1 MDIEAGGAAGPA
13 KSAQPWYVKPKHAIW
28 LGPVLIAACLALRF
42 GWGGIEG
49 PPFPFW
55 GIAYLIGIA
64 GIGLL
69 YVGIADRGRD

>member
-1 MDIEAGGAAGPA
+1 MEPDTTPAADGR
-13 KSAQPWYVKPKHAIW
+13 PWYVRPRHAIW
-28 LGPVLIAACLALRF
+28 IGPLLIATCLALRF

-55 GIAYLIGIA
+55 GIAYLAGIA
-64 GIGLL
+64 GIFLT